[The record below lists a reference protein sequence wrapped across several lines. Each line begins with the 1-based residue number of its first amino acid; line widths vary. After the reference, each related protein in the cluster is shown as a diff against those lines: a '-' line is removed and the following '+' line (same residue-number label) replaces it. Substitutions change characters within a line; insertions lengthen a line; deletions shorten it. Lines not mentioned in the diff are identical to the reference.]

1 MKFQFYTF
9 LVGLRHSWAD
19 LRRPPRR
26 SSRQIG
32 FILVKRMTA
41 SCFLLASSRVC
52 ISSFSVSNDRYI
64 WFWGVRVSK
73 AWVCLHLSWRW
84 RGSPSHWPTVFSNS
98 SLSLHMESLYS
109 FCYSVM
115 TQNSTHPEESLCQ
128 KASDPV
134 LLCNQWARKSAVCLC
149 TEALELL
156 KKSSR
161 NS

>member
-1 MKFQFYTF
+1 MYIFFPMKFHFYTLLF
-9 LVGLRHSWAD
+9 GFRHSGAD

-26 SSRQIG
+26 SFRQNG
-32 FILVKRMTA
+32 FILVKRTTA
-41 SCFLLASSRVC
+41 SCFLLASSRVY
-52 ISSFSVSNDRYI
+52 ISSFSVSNDRSI

-115 TQNSTHPEESLCQ
+115 PLTLLIRRNLFVKKRLTLYFCVINEPGNLRFACAQNHS
-128 KASDPV
+128 
-134 LLCNQWARKSAVCLC
+134 NF
-149 TEALELL
+149 
-156 KKSSR
+156 
-161 NS
+161 